1 MTRLPLTFP
10 CAALA
15 AVAAMTALT
24 LATSATAADAPYPSR
39 PVKLIVAQA
48 AGGGP
53 DVLARL
59 IAQELGDTWKQPV
72 IVENKLG
79 AAGAIAAEYAAR
91 APADGY
97 TLFVASA
104 GIMTIAPAMDAKLPY
119 TPAEFSPLIHLA
131 SLSNVFVVNSQSPIK
146 TMPALVDKARQ
157 APTGFSFASM
167 GPGSTGQISGEMLV
181 RSAGVKIVQVAYKGE
196 AQAVTDIR
204 GGHLDFM
211 AAGLPVALPQVKA
224 GVLTPLAVTGSKRT
238 AALPE
243 VPTMQEL
250 GYTGYDVSQ
259 WYALYAPVATPR
271 PIQDAV
277 TRAVQTVLAK
287 PAVQKQV
294 VELGMDLTN
303 DAQKDFAAFDRA
315 ERAKWAAFM
324 KAGGDVAA
332 R

>member
-1 MTRLPLTFP
+1 MTRLPLILP

-15 AVAAMTALT
+15 A
-24 LATSATAADAPYPSR
+24 LAFATGANAADAPFPAR

-59 IAQELGDTWKQPV
+59 IAQELGEAWKQPV

-131 SLSNVFVVNSQSPIK
+131 SLSNVFVVNSQSPVK
-146 TMPALVDKARQ
+146 TMPALVDKAKQ
-157 APTGFSFASM
+157 APTGLSFASM

-224 GVLTPLAVTGSKRT
+224 GALTPLAVTGSKRT
-238 AALPE
+238 AALPD
-243 VPTMQEL
+243 VPTMNEL

-271 PIQDAV
+271 PVQEAL
-277 TRAVQTVLAK
+277 TRAVQAVLAK

-294 VELGMDLTN
+294 MELGMDLTN

-324 KAGGDVAA
+324 KAGGDMAA

>member
-1 MTRLPLTFP
+1 MTRLPSTLS
-10 CAALA
+10 CAALVVSLA
-15 AVAAMTALT
+15 APLAIPASAAAARAL
-24 LATSATAADAPYPSR
+24 YPSR

-53 DVLARL
+53 HVLARL
-59 IAQELGDTWKQPV
+59 IAQELGEAWKQPV
-72 IVENKLG
+72 IVENKPG

-119 TPAEFSPLIHLA
+119 TPAEFSPMIHLA

-238 AALPE
+238 AALPD

-277 TRAVQTVLAK
+277 TRAVQAGLAK
-287 PAVQKQV
+287 TAGQKQV

-303 DAQKDFAAFDRA
+303 DAQKDFAAFDRT

-324 KAGGDVAA
+324 KTGGDMAA